1 MISPLLNHVLE
12 LQLVVDK
19 SIGFFNS
26 KFLKIY
32 IYTKFMPRPS
42 SWFLV
47 LSPHWNTYTTTLLFP
62 IFKNNHSPIP
72 PPQNILRAVASL
84 IN

>member
-1 MISPLLNHVLE
+1 
-12 LQLVVDK
+12 
-19 SIGFFNS
+19 
-26 KFLKIY
+26 
-32 IYTKFMPRPS
+32 MPRPS

-47 LSPHWNTYTTTLLFP
+47 LSAHWNTYTTTLLFP
-62 IFKNNHSPIP
+62 ILKNNHSPIP